1 MDLKYLQTFR
11 TIVESGSFTKAAEE
25 LHYTQSTITF
35 QVGQLERELSTQL
48 FEKIGRKMVLTKAG
62 EQLYPYVQDVLESV
76 ERMTGFENDVKN
88 YRGSLK
94 VGSGESLLCFKLPEV
109 LEQFHKEAPE
119 TKLYIQSMNCYDIRD
134 ALFEGSLDI
143 GIFYQ
148 DIGGFGNLLEM
159 VPLRSYTM
167 KLVASPDM
175 AVRFPDFVTPDR
187 EIPVPF
193 IINEKNC
200 IFRQIFERYLED
212 RSIRLDHTIEL
223 WSIPTIKNL
232 VKSGVGIS
240 FLPAFTV
247 EKEIESGELCE
258 IPTDLSG
265 RTITAVCGY
274 HKNKWLSPAMRLF
287 LSLIRRIA

>member
-35 QVGQLERELSTQL
+35 QVGQLERELSAQL

-62 EQLYPYVQDVLESV
+62 EQLYPYVRDVLESV

-94 VGSGESLLCFKLPEV
+94 VGAAESLLCFKLPGV
-109 LEQFHKEAPE
+109 LEQFHREAPE

-148 DIGGFGNLLEM
+148 DIGGLGNLLET
-159 VPLRSYTM
+159 VQVGSYPL
-167 KLVASPDM
+167 KLVASPDL
-175 AVRFPDFVTPDR
+175 AAQFPDFVTPDR

-200 IFRQIFERYLED
+200 IFRQIFERYLKE

-232 VKSGVGIS
+232 VKSSMGIS

-247 EKEIESGELCE
+247 EDEIASGELCE

-265 RTITAVCGY
+265 TTITAVCGY

-287 LSLIRRIA
+287 LEVIRQNA